1 MATSEGDRQD
11 DLKYSRIKSE
21 RREAKQQRAR
31 RAKTGQLSG
40 RSGKDR
46 NISVRGDLRDSPD
59 VQRMARIMIQ
69 LGLAE
74 AERQAAAQAEQKNH
88 EEAS

>member
-1 MATSEGDRQD
+1 MPTSEGDRQD
-11 DLKYSRIKSE
+11 DLKYSRIKGE
-21 RREAKQQRAR
+21 RREAKRQRAR
-31 RAKTGQLSG
+31 RAKAGQLSG
-40 RSGKDR
+40 HSGKGR
-46 NISVRGDLRDSPD
+46 NISVRGDFRDSPD
-59 VQRMARIMIQ
+59 VQRMARIMIR